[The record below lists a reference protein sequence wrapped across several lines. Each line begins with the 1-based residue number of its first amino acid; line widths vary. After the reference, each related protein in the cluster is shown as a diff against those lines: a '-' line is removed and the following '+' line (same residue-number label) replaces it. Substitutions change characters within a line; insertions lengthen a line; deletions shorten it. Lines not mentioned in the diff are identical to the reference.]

1 VFLLDVSVPRP
12 DDKSIMTY
20 LVAYYHY
27 FTKLKHEVTGGK
39 RLNKVRTNT
48 TTSYDMLYTTYVVN
62 IMLVDIMFVKGSANY
77 FGVLQDVFNAE
88 CYAIKYVARTVN
100 L

>member
-1 VFLLDVSVPRP
+1 
-12 DDKSIMTY
+12 
-20 LVAYYHY
+20 
-27 FTKLKHEVTGGK
+27 
-39 RLNKVRTNT
+39 
-48 TTSYDMLYTTYVVN
+48 
-62 IMLVDIMFVKGSANY
+62 MFVKGSANY

>member
-1 VFLLDVSVPRP
+1 MFAVVCMCLCMHVHNMYHLVHVLNIQSIDSIVFLLDVSVPRP

-48 TTSYDMLYTTYVVN
+48 TTS
-62 IMLVDIMFVKGSANY
+62 
-77 FGVLQDVFNAE
+77 
-88 CYAIKYVARTVN
+88 
-100 L
+100 

>member
-1 VFLLDVSVPRP
+1 MQHTHGYGGYYVLLLVDVSVPRP

-39 RLNKVRTNT
+39 RLNKVQ
-48 TTSYDMLYTTYVVN
+48 SGYV
-62 IMLVDIMFVKGSANY
+62 MW
-77 FGVLQDVFNAE
+77 
-88 CYAIKYVARTVN
+88 
-100 L
+100 